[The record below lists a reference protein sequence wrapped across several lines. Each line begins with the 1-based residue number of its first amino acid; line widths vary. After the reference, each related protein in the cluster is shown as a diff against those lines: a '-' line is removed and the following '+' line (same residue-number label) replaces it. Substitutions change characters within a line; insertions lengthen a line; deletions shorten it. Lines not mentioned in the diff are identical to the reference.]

1 ETPERA
7 QVFETTED
15 EKGSDDQPRERAKQ
29 PDAFGEPH
37 GNLRNQSE
45 RSSASS
51 ASNNTPGISKN
62 RYRSS
67 YRAVL
72 ASKRVFSSLFST
84 SWKLACSAVASL
96 ATYISPPV
104 LPASSFRS
112 SGLVG

>member
-1 ETPERA
+1 MVEATHDQERGDH
-7 QVFETTED
+7 QP
-15 EKGSDDQPRERAKQ
+15 SDRSEQ

-45 RSSASS
+45 RSKASRARS
-51 ASNNTPGISKN
+51 NTPGSSKK

-67 YRAVL
+67 KLAVL

-84 SWKLACSAVASL
+84 SWKLACKPFTSL
-96 ATYISPPV
+96 ATYMAPPV
-104 LPASSFRS
+104 FVASSFSS